1 MHNARHHSPP
11 RLSRGG
17 YCVRDPSALHRG
29 PGRLNPATESS
40 TKPTGPWCL
49 SRGPLGQPERG
60 DITDPAADA
69 SWQCCARSAPLY
81 EVDGKRSG
89 VRARNCSTTSSLAAL
104 SGLRSLFSPHSAELP
119 VVALLW
125 QGFSHRWHYLFMKQI
140 STIQGR
146 YFLTQQHRG
155 VIDDIIRNWE
165 ELSCQSDVHSFWS
178 QISNLKGEVA
188 KTVI

>member
-29 PGRLNPATESS
+29 PGRLSPATESS

-49 SRGPLGQPERG
+49 SRGPLSQPERG
-60 DITDPAADA
+60 DITVPAADA
-69 SWQCCARSAPLY
+69 SWQCCARSALLY
-81 EVDGKRSG
+81 EVDRKRG
-89 VRARNCSTTSSLAAL
+89 AVRPGTVLQPTVWLH

-125 QGFSHRWHYLFMKQI
+125 QGFSHKWHYLFMKQI
-140 STIQGR
+140 STSQGR
-146 YFLTQQHRG
+146 CCLTQQHRG

-165 ELSCQSDVHSFWS
+165 ELSCQSEAHSLWS
-178 QISNLKGEVA
+178 QIMNLNKKSA
-188 KTVI
+188 QKK